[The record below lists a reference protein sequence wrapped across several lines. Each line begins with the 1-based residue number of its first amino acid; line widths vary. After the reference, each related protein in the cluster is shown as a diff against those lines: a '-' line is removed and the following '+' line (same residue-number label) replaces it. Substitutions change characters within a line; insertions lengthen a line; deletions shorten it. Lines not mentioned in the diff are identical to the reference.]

1 MNFRHIKGDTFES
14 VDFSIKVDGAALD
27 LTGAVIRMQLK
38 KTQDLTFAY
47 LSLTSVA
54 DDGIT
59 ITDPAGG
66 LFKINQQIIDIEVF
80 NYAYD
85 IELALSSGVVKT
97 YVSGTFAI
105 TQEITN

>member
-1 MNFRHIKGDTFES
+1 MNFRHIKGDTFEE
-14 VDFSIKVDGAALD
+14 VDFAIKLNGLAMD

-54 DDGIT
+54 SAGIT
-59 ITDPAGG
+59 ITNAIGG

-85 IELALSSGVVKT
+85 VELTFASGVVKT
-97 YVSGTFAI
+97 YLAGTFTI